1 MKVSKVIKITI
12 YNRKNGINSNE
23 KKPEEEKQKFEVETN
38 NINNSISR
46 YVQNTIVDV
55 SSISGISIGT
65 NYGSRFKLTGRDKL
79 KEEEKLLYLVI

>member
-23 KKPEEEKQKFEVETN
+23 KKPEEEKQKFKMETN

-46 YVQNTIVDV
+46 YVQNTIVD
-55 SSISGISIGT
+55 SSSTAGSSIGT
-65 NYGSRFKLTGRDKL
+65 NQGSRFKLSGRDKL
-79 KEEEKLLYLVI
+79 KEEEKLLHLVI